1 MLFIIKLSNHNVFS
15 STTVQTFKR
24 LKPEMQIIFN
34 KYQFKY
40 FFGKDQPIHTKSI
53 IRTINEDLKN
63 TCELNQIP
71 FNY

>member
-1 MLFIIKLSNHNVFS
+1 
-15 STTVQTFKR
+15 
-24 LKPEMQIIFN
+24 MQIIFN